1 MILKEKKNI
10 LEKYTKRSYVQ
21 KNVFFLISESKKV
34 ISWVFIKK
42 SFFPQSEYFKGGLS
56 FSKTTMSLHNYTKM
70 IAASKVGKTHCA
82 GKSGLTLMG

>member
-1 MILKEKKNI
+1 MILKEKKI

-21 KNVFFLISESKKV
+21 KNFFFLISESKKV

-56 FSKTTMSLHNYTKM
+56 FSKTTMSLQQLH
-70 IAASKVGKTHCA
+70 
-82 GKSGLTLMG
+82 